1 MEKEILTFAK
11 IKKDLMAQRKTLY
24 EGFGVV
30 FLLLP
35 LFLWLLVD
43 CIKAGAVLPAVIA
56 SLYVLLVL
64 GVLVWLAIDIITK
77 NRVLKDKKHIV
88 IDEVT
93 GVEEKALD
101 RVVYIRSEDGFTA
114 TRFRYI
120 IHFSDF
126 GEYTTLDKALSDS
139 CRCNDKFYL
148 VLSKPHTGKI
158 LLAYNTKRYV
168 LEGEEKNASV

>member
-1 MEKEILTFAK
+1 MERELLTFAK
-11 IKKDLMAQRKTLY
+11 IKKDLIAQQKTLY

-43 CIKAGAVLPAVIA
+43 CIKAGVVLPVVIA
-56 SLYVLLVL
+56 SLYVLLVV
-64 GVLVWLAIDIITK
+64 GVLVWIAIDIVTRSK
-77 NRVLKDKKHIV
+77 VLKDKKHIV

-93 GVEEKALD
+93 GVQEHTDYD
-101 RVVYIRSEDGFTA
+101 RVTLA
-114 TRFRYI
+114 RFSYT

-126 GEYTTLDKALSDS
+126 GEYTTRDKSLFDS
-139 CRCNDKFYL
+139 CKCNDKFYL

-158 LLAYNTKRYV
+158 LFAYNTKRYV
-168 LEGEEKNASV
+168 LEGEDQNASV

>member
-1 MEKEILTFAK
+1 MEKEILTFEK
-11 IKKDLMAQRKTLY
+11 IKKDLVAQRKTLY
-24 EGFGVV
+24 KGFAVIFLFFPFVV
-30 FLLLP
+30 
-35 LFLWLLVD
+35 WLLVS

-56 SLYVLLVL
+56 SLYVLLWI
-64 GVLVWLAIDIITK
+64 GVLVWLAIDVFTRSK
-77 NRVLKDKKHIV
+77 VLKDKKHIV
-88 IDEVT
+88 LDEVT

-101 RVVYIRSEDGFTA
+101 RAVYIRSEDGTIT

-126 GEYTTLDKALSDS
+126 GEYTTLDKRLSDS

-168 LEGEEKNASV
+168 LEGEDQNASV

>member
-1 MEKEILTFAK
+1 MEKEILTFEK
-11 IKKDLMAQRKTLY
+11 IKKDLKEQQKDTCIGIA
-24 EGFGVV
+24 G
-30 FLLLP
+30 
-35 LFLWLLVD
+35 LLVTSPLP
-43 CIKAGAVLPAVIA
+43 IFLFITSINSGAVLAVA
-56 SLYVLLVL
+56 FTSLFVLFWVGMIGLF
-64 GVLVWLAIDIITK
+64 AIDIVTK
-77 NRVLKDKKHIV
+77 SKVLKDKKHIV

-101 RVVYIRSEDGFTA
+101 RAVYLRSEDGIIT

-126 GEYTTLDKALSDS
+126 GEYSTPDRTLFDS
-139 CRCNDKFYL
+139 CCCNDKFYL

-168 LEGEEKNASV
+168 LEGEDQNASL